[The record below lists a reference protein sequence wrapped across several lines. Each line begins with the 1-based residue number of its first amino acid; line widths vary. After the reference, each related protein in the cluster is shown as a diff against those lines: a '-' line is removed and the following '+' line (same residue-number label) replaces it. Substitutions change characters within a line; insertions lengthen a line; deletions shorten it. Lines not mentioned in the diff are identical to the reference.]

1 MLRDIR
7 DHMPTPRKGSYPD
20 YEYRPYP
27 RMMKDEKG
35 KPFKNPDGSCVI
47 VDSKAEENYFLGKT
61 EEVVK
66 APVVAINPVEALTVK
81 AESEVQKRKYTKRAL
96 PADLT

>member
-27 RMMKDEKG
+27 RMMKDAKG

-47 VDSKAEENYFLGKT
+47 VESKAEENEFLGKT

-66 APVVAINPVEALTVK
+66 ASTVAINPVEALTQPTE
-81 AESEVQKRKYTKRAL
+81 APAKRKYTKRAL